1 VTRAGFCSVILAAAC
16 ALVAGCGGEDESAP
30 ADVSDVVDAGAAV
43 GAHTFDLEAVAD
55 GFVRPTHVSGAP
67 GDPGG
72 LWVLEQTGQVT
83 RLDGVERR
91 HEVLDVRDSIT
102 VGAEQGLLGLAFHPG
117 FARNGRLF
125 LNYTD
130 RAGDTRV
137 VERRVVPGRWRARS
151 GERLL
156 LHVEQPEE
164 NHNGGGLAFAPDGR
178 LHVGMGD
185 GGGAFDRR
193 DAAQR
198 PRSRLGKLLAAD
210 VDGPGRPEWEVVAT
224 GLRNPWRFWFDPG
237 LDEVW
242 IGDVGQ
248 DSAEEVDR
256 LRLEPDEEPKNLGW
270 AAYEGEERL
279 AARELRGRGELM
291 GPVATYSHDHGC
303 SITGGLIYR
312 GTVLPDLVDR
322 YVFGDFC
329 SGSLWTLRPAAA
341 GRVED
346 PRRERA
352 RAPQVTHI
360 GANGTGELVLATND
374 GRILRAVAPG
384 GG

>member
-1 VTRAGFCSVILAAAC
+1 VVVAAAC
-16 ALVAGCGGEDESAP
+16 VLPAACGGEDPSAP
-30 ADVSDVVDAGAAV
+30 ADASSGSDVVDAGAAT
-43 GAHTFDLEAVAD
+43 GAHTFDLEVVAD
-55 GFVRPTHVSGAP
+55 GFVRPTFVSAAP
-67 GDPGG
+67 GDPRA
-72 LWVLEQTGQVT
+72 LWIVEQTGRVT
-83 RLDGVERR
+83 RLEGARR
-91 HEVLDVRDSIT
+91 REVLDLRGHIA
-102 VGAEQGLLGLAFHPG
+102 VGAEQGLLGLAFHPD

-130 RAGDTRV
+130 SAGDTRV
-137 VERRVVPGRWRARS
+137 VERRVTEDRRRARG

-193 DAAQR
+193 DNAQR

-210 VDGPGRPEWEVVAT
+210 VDAPGRPEWSVVVS
-224 GLRNPWRFWFDPG
+224 GVRNPWRFWFDPG
-237 LDEVW
+237 LDELW

-248 DSAEEVDR
+248 DSSEEVDR
-256 LRLEPDEEPKNLGW
+256 LRLEPDEPPKNLGW

-279 AARELRGRGELM
+279 PGRELRGRGELVA
-291 GPVATYSHDHGC
+291 PVATYSHEHGC

-312 GTVLPDLVDR
+312 GTALPDLVNR

-329 SGSLWTLRPAAA
+329 SGSLWTLRPVAA

-346 PRRERA
+346 SRRERA

-360 GANGTGELVLATND
+360 GADGAGELVLATND
-374 GRILRAVAPG
+374 GRILRAIPPAG
-384 GG
+384 G